1 MKVGVMLKEVLPHL
15 FKTPNTI
22 LYPFQRVPVP
32 DDLRGKPVLDTEK
45 CRGCAKCACEIICPA
60 EACKKISIGDEIDRL
75 AFWYDRCIYCG
86 ECEERCPFDAVTMTQ
101 EFELAAYDIPSLY
114 KHPDM
119 PQSEEALAL
128 IEKMRERKQARLK
141 AAEEKAAAEAAAK
154 ASADASDK
162 KESDAPAEEKTE

>member
-1 MKVGVMLKEVLPHL
+1 MKVGAMLKEVLPHL
-15 FKTPNTI
+15 FKRPNTI

-32 DDLRGKPVLDTEK
+32 DDFRGKPVLDTEK
-45 CRGCAKCACEIICPA
+45 CRGCAKCACEMICPA

-86 ECEERCPFDAVTMTQ
+86 ECAERCPFDAVTMTQ

-154 ASADASDK
+154 ASADSPEK
-162 KESDAPAEEKTE
+162 KESEAPVKEETE